1 MSPSFPP
8 SRAAVLGLFA
18 CAFVAVLPSCS
29 VIVSKDTTQCRVDAD
44 CAARGFMGATC
55 DTTRLACVPGTTPD
69 GGTAEC
75 TKNTDCVA
83 KAMGKPSLCLQ
94 PEGRCA
100 PVLSAECPTLSGA
113 PFGDD
118 TVVLPM
124 IASLTGANMS
134 SGVERMNGARLAVEE
149 IDATFAGIPAGGTKV
164 RPVSLL
170 ECDDTSVVDPA
181 TRAATHA
188 RDLRLPALIG
198 ATTSGI
204 VTAVAQNVTIP
215 GGQFLILPSATSA
228 ALTGLSPLV
237 WRTAPSDVLQAVA
250 LRASVGEMETAY
262 KAANM
267 LTTVK
272 IAIVYKDDS
281 YGTGLFGSVTTGLM
295 LNGKPIDDATNVPL
309 RKYVQYSATATDP
322 AFAQV
327 VMDLTM
333 FRPHLV
339 LLFGTSEVAAKILQ
353 PLEAG
358 WGASPPPRPVY
369 LLADGGKRQEL
380 LTAVTAGPMSL
391 RTRIRGT
398 APGTNSAQFQA
409 FSNRYEGKYKVRPQT
424 FGTAGSYDSTYL
436 IAYTMASLAGKG
448 ITGAALGEA
457 MAKMIGGTP
466 TNIEPGTLAAA
477 FGALGMNGKLDVNG
491 ASGPL
496 DFDLVKHEAESD
508 IDVWC
513 VGAMGPAFASSGRYY
528 DAASKAMSG
537 TFSCP

>member
-1 MSPSFPP
+1 MSPSF
-8 SRAAVLGLFA
+8 SRFGAALLALVAGVGA
-18 CAFVAVLPSCS
+18 CLLPSCS
-29 VIVSKDTTQCRVDAD
+29 VIVSKDTTQCRVDDD
-44 CAARGFMGATC
+44 CTARGFQGATC
-55 DTTRLACVPGTTPD
+55 DTLRLVCVPGSD
-69 GGTAEC
+69 SGAAEC
-75 TKNTDCVA
+75 TKNSECVA
-83 KAMGKPSLCLQ
+83 KAAGKPALCLQ

-100 PVLSAECPTLSGA
+100 PVLSAECATLSGA

-124 IASLTGANMS
+124 IASLSGGNMS
-134 SGVERMNGARLAVEE
+134 SGVERMNAARLAVDE
-149 IDATFAGIPAGGTKV
+149 INSAFAGIPAGGGKV
-164 RPVSLL
+164 RPLSLL
-170 ECDDTSVVDPA
+170 ECDDKSVADA
-181 TRAATHA
+181 ARLAATHA
-188 RDLRLPALIG
+188 RDLRLSAIIG

-204 VTAVAQNVTIP
+204 VTPVAQTVTIP
-215 GGQFLILPSATSA
+215 AGMFMILPSATSA
-228 ALTGLSPLV
+228 ALTGLSPLL

-250 LRASVGEMETAY
+250 LRASVGEMEAAY
-262 KAANM
+262 KQANM
-267 LTTVK
+267 ISSAK

-309 RKYVQYSATATDP
+309 RKYVQYSAMATDP
-322 AFAQV
+322 DYAQV
-327 VMDLTM
+327 VADLTA

-339 LLFGTSEVAAKILQ
+339 LLFGTSEVASKILQ

-358 WGASPPPRPVY
+358 WGASPPPRPMY

-380 LTAVTAGPMSL
+380 LTAVMAGTANI

-398 APGTNSAQFQA
+398 APGTNGPLFQR
-409 FSNRYEGKYKVRPQT
+409 FSNSYEGKYKVRPQA

-436 IAYTMASLAGKG
+436 VAYAMASLAGKG
-448 ITGAALGEA
+448 ISGAALGEA
-457 MAKMIGGTP
+457 MAKMVGGTRTEIKP
-466 TNIEPGTLAAA
+466 DTLSAA
-477 FGALGMNGKLDVNG
+477 FGTLVMGGALDVDG

-513 VGAMGPAFASSGRYY
+513 VAATNTFASSGRFY

-537 TFSCP
+537 TYACP